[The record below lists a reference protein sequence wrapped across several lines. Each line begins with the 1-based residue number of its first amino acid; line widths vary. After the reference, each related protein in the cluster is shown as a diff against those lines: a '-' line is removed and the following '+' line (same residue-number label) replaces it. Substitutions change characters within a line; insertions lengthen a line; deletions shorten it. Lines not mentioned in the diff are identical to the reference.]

1 NFIIMLFSNINE
13 GYTMLNYI
21 DLAIASFIALIS
33 TFLLTFGVRKFAI
46 RFKFVDF
53 PNQRKIH
60 KYVTPRIG
68 GLGIFLGA
76 ALGLWYLQPEHIHLT
91 SISLGALV
99 IVVTG
104 LLDDRLNIRPVIK
117 LTGQIIAASF
127 LVSSGLIIERITLPF
142 IVLIDLGAFSVL
154 ITVIWVV
161 GITNAINLIDG
172 LDGLAS
178 GVSTFALLSMFV
190 MVLIVLQLFTA
201 YLCIVLIGAN
211 LEFLYHNFYPAKI
224 YMGDTGSNF
233 LGYMI
238 AVISMLGL
246 FKNIALFSF
255 IIPVIILAIPIFD
268 TLFAIVR
275 RASNKQKIMMA
286 DNKHIHYQL
295 LEAGF
300 SHRQTVLIIY
310 GFSFVFGV
318 LAIVFTEASF
328 IASAIITVFVLF
340 MIHILAELA
349 GVVFGGRRPV
359 VDSILRLLRIR
370 TDYRKLK

>member
-1 NFIIMLFSNINE
+1 MINFV
-13 GYTMLNYI
+13 

-33 TFLLTFGVRKFAI
+33 TFFLTFAVKKLA
-46 RFKFVDF
+46 FKFNIVDF
-53 PNQRKIH
+53 PNRRKIH
-60 KYVTPRIG
+60 VHPTPRIG
-68 GLGIFLGA
+68 GLEIFLCA
-76 ALGLWYLQPEHIHLT
+76 SLGLLYLQPEHIHLQA
-91 SISLGALV
+91 IFMGAIV

-104 LLDDRLNIRPVIK
+104 IIDDKYSVRPIIK
-117 LTGQIIAASF
+117 LTGQLTATTF
-127 LVSSGLIIERITLPF
+127 LLSSGLVIEKITLPF
-142 IVLIDLGAFSVL
+142 IGMIELGPFSVL
-154 ITVIWVV
+154 ITILWVV

-172 LDGLAS
+172 LDGLAT
-178 GVSTFALLSMFV
+178 GVSTIGLVSILIMAIVDLQIFAV
-190 MVLIVLQLFTA
+190 
-201 YLCIVLIGAN
+201 YLCVVLFGAN
-211 LEFLYHNFYPAKI
+211 LGFLYHNFYPAKI

-255 IIPVIILAIPIFD
+255 IIPVIVLAIPIFD

-318 LAIVFTEASF
+318 LAIVFTESSF
-328 IASAIITVFVLF
+328 IASAVITVFVLF

-349 GVVFGGRRPV
+349 GV
-359 VDSILRLLRIR
+359 
-370 TDYRKLK
+370 